1 MVAVREAVR
10 WVVWAALVVL
20 GGAAAGFQPE
30 ARVGTAEARVE
41 SGGGEGEGSG
51 GGGDGHNEDLPRH
64 QVGAALHHEGEVE
77 LQRQRRPLWL
87 VKRSHV
93 STPASSRA
101 VQSES
106 SARLFLTRR
115 SLNGELKSD
124 TDSPRPFLHPP
135 SLSSGR
141 SCF

>member
-1 MVAVREAVR
+1 MVAVREALR

-30 ARVGTAEARVE
+30 ARAGTAEARVE

-106 SARLFLTRR
+106 RR
-115 SLNGELKSD
+115 ACS
-124 TDSPRPFLHPP
+124 
-135 SLSSGR
+135 
-141 SCF
+141 